1 MDLSLCVSLAFFYM
15 QNSLAGFVFAK
26 SVREMIDFVYFTFI
40 ISESKI
46 AVLQT

>member
-1 MDLSLCVSLAFFYM
+1 MDLSLCVSLTFFYM

-26 SVREMIDFVYFTFI
+26 SVREMIIYFIFMA
-40 ISESKI
+40 SESKI